1 MIDLYTWP
9 TPNGHK
15 VHIALEEMG
24 LPYRVFPVDIG
35 KGDQFKPDFLAI
47 SPNNKMPAIVDQD
60 GPGGKPLPLFES
72 GAILLYLADKTGSFI
87 PQDKVG
93 HFVCVEWLMFQM
105 GGLGPML
112 GQAHH
117 FRGYAPEA
125 IPYAIERYTK
135 EAGRLYNVMDRRLA
149 ESAYL
154 AGGDYSIADMASFPW
169 VRHIERQGHSLAQ
182 YPHVKRWFDAIAA
195 RPAVPRGLAVLAEHT
210 VNYSAPMDPV
220 RREMLFGQT
229 QYQPR

>member
-24 LPYRVFPVDIG
+24 LPYRVIPVDIG
-35 KGDQFKPDFLAI
+35 KGDQFKPDFLKI

-72 GAILLYLADKTGSFI
+72 GAILLYLADKTGRFM

-117 FRGYAPEA
+117 FRGYAPEK
-125 IPYAIERYTK
+125 IPYAIDRYTK
-135 EAGRLYNVMDRRLA
+135 EAGRLYGVMDRRLG

-154 AGGDYSIADMASFPW
+154 AGDYSIADMASFPW
-169 VRHIERQGHSLAQ
+169 VRHIERQGHSLDE
-182 YPHVKRWFDAIAA
+182 YPNVKRWFDAIAA
-195 RPAVPRGLAVLAEHT
+195 RPAVPRGLAVLADHT
-210 VNYSAPMDPV
+210 VNYAAPMDPV

-229 QYQPR
+229 QYQQR